1 MKYSDI
7 FQLETRQTIEDL
19 YKIHFY
25 QEGDWWRAYEWSSYL
40 VLQFPNNL
48 EDKNKLKPTHKQCK
62 ENNDGIIFVGL
73 RTSSFD
79 KYLPNMKC
87 VISEDKHMII
97 DVKDIV
103 SSNFNLDNYIN
114 ILSEWK
120 NNFPVKENS
129 SHTKEEIKINNNTPP
144 YLFDVNKNTIMS
156 IVFDIMTYNI
166 SDNYETNTQFLKE
179 TKNKILRLF
188 I

>member
-1 MKYSDI
+1 M
-7 FQLETRQTIEDL
+7 
-19 YKIHFY
+19 
-25 QEGDWWRAYEWSSYL
+25 
-40 VLQFPNNL
+40 
-48 EDKNKLKPTHKQCK
+48 QC
-62 ENNDGIIFVGL
+62 I
-73 RTSSFD
+73 
-79 KYLPNMKC
+79 
-87 VISEDKHMII
+87 ISEDKHMVIN
-97 DVKDIV
+97 VKDIL

-129 SHTKEEIKINNNTPP
+129 SRTKEEIKIDNNTPP
-144 YLFDVNKNTIMS
+144 YLFDVNKSTIMS

-179 TKNKILRLF
+179 AKNKILRIF